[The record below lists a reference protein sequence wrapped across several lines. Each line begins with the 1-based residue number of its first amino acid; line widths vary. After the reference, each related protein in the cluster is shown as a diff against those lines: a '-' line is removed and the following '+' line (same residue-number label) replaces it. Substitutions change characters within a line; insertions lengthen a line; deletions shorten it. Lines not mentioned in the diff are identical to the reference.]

1 MENNNE
7 EKSIVKAISVLGG
20 TQVCNIAVGIV
31 RNKAIS
37 LILGAA
43 GMGVMALYQSTS
55 DIISTISN
63 MGITT
68 TSIKNISKTNSKED
82 KERIGY
88 VSSAFRKIVVLTGLL
103 AALIS
108 IVFSPL
114 LSYTNFGDYAHIPQ
128 FVLLAFSLWGLQLVA
143 GYTALLQGCRE
154 FKKMSAATLSGNI
167 LGLFVCIPLYYFFG
181 LSAIVP
187 VLVIYPIINYI
198 ILRRI
203 TNKLE
208 IPKIKVGYKE
218 ALLYGSDI
226 IKTGFF
232 ICLQSLFALI
242 YIYALRLYLS
252 KQGGVELVGLFSA
265 GMMIVNNY
273 VGLVFT
279 SMGTEYYPRLAAIT
293 TDDQFAAGINSQI
306 KRSITLL
313 APLITIMI
321 VAMPLV
327 VRILYTEE
335 FLPIVAMST
344 IILGSVSF
352 KIIEWCIGFAFIAK
366 GQTKTLFYNE
376 ASFKIYT
383 FIFSIFFFN
392 EYGVVGIGVAYFIS
406 EVVFCIQSLIIAR
419 SKWQF
424 KLSKECLSAYLPLM
438 AVVTACLFINR
449 LAEPC
454 IALPTCA
461 ICVFYSIL
469 KLIKYIKILKS

>member
-1 MENNNE
+1 MENKNE
-7 EKSIVKAISVLGG
+7 EKSIVKAISILGS
-20 TQVCNIAVGIV
+20 TQVCNIVVGVI

-68 TSIKNISKTNSKED
+68 TSIKNISKANAEND

-108 IVFSPL
+108 ILFSPL
-114 LSYTNFGDYAHIPQ
+114 LSYINFGDYSHIPQ
-128 FVLLAFSLWGLQLVA
+128 FILLAFSLWGLQLVA

-154 FKKMSAATLSGNI
+154 FKKMSAATLSGNVI
-167 LGLFVCIPLYYFFG
+167 GLFVCIPLYYFFG
-181 LSAIVP
+181 FSAIVP
-187 VLVIYPIINYI
+187 VLVIYPIINYVV
-198 ILRRI
+198 LWRI
-203 TNKLE
+203 TKKLE
-208 IPKIKVGYKE
+208 IPRVEVGYKE
-218 ALLYGSDI
+218 ALVYGKDI

-279 SMGTEYYPRLAAIT
+279 SMGTEYYPRLAAVESDEKFIK
-293 TDDQFAAGINSQI
+293 GINYQI
-306 KRSITLL
+306 KRSIILL

-335 FLPIVAMST
+335 FIYIVAMAS
-344 IILGSVSF
+344 IMLGSVCF
-352 KIIEWCIGFAFIAK
+352 KIVEWCIGFAFIAK
-366 GQTKTLFYNE
+366 GETRTLFFNE
-376 ASFKIYT
+376 VSFKIYT
-383 FIFSIFFFN
+383 FFISILLYN
-392 EYGVVGIGVAYFIS
+392 VYGLFGIGMAYLICEILFS
-406 EVVFCIQSLIIAR
+406 IQSLIIAKHKWNFVM
-419 SKWQF
+419 SKDCI
-424 KLSKECLSAYLPLM
+424 SSSLPL
-438 AVVTACLFINR
+438 VVIVLFCLFINR
-449 LAEPC
+449 TFDSWIGFTIC
-454 IALPTCA
+454 I
-461 ICVFYSIL
+461 ICIVICL
-469 KLIKYIKILKS
+469 RKLIMYLKSLKS

>member
-1 MENNNE
+1 MENKNE
-7 EKSIVKAISVLGG
+7 EKSIVKAISILGS
-20 TQVCNIAVGIV
+20 TQVCNIVVGVI

-68 TSIKNISKTNSKED
+68 TSIKNISKANAEND

-108 IVFSPL
+108 ILFSPL
-114 LSYTNFGDYAHIPQ
+114 LSYINFGDYSHIPQ
-128 FVLLAFSLWGLQLVA
+128 FILLAFSLWGLQLVA

-154 FKKMSAATLSGNI
+154 FKKMSAATLSGNVI
-167 LGLFVCIPLYYFFG
+167 GLFVCIPLYYFFG
-181 LSAIVP
+181 FSAIVP
-187 VLVIYPIINYI
+187 VLVIYPIINYVV
-198 ILRRI
+198 LWRI
-203 TNKLE
+203 TKKLE
-208 IPKIKVGYKE
+208 IPRVEVGYKE
-218 ALLYGSDI
+218 ALVYGKDI

-252 KQGGVELVGLFSA
+252 NQGGVELVGLFSA
-265 GMMIVNNY
+265 GMVIVNNY

-279 SMGTEYYPRLAAIT
+279 SMGTEYYPRLSSVENNNTFIN
-293 TDDQFAAGINSQI
+293 GINSQI

-327 VRILYTEE
+327 IRILYTEE
-335 FLPIVAMST
+335 FLTIVPMAT

-366 GQTKTLFYNE
+366 GQTKTLFFNE

-383 FIFSIFFFN
+383 FIISILSYAK
-392 EYGVVGIGVAYFIS
+392 YGIIGIGIAYLIS
-406 EVVFCIQSLIIAR
+406 EVLFSIQSIIIAKK
-419 SKWQF
+419 KWNF
-424 KLSKECLSAYLPLM
+424 SVTPDCVSTYLPLM
-438 AVVTACLFINR
+438 LIVMVCMLLNLLTTKWIYLVASMACI
-449 LAEPC
+449 C
-454 IALPTCA
+454 Y
-461 ICVFYSIL
+461 CVFNIV
-469 KLIKYIKILKS
+469 KYFKALRS